1 MAFIRGKLIRDAR
14 LLDGRES
21 DGGHLHL
28 RGEIV
33 SVHPDF
39 GELIDT
45 RRTKRRQPS
54 RTNATDKQASPAATK
69 TA

>member
-1 MAFIRGKLIRDAR
+1 MAFIEGKLIRDAR

-28 RGEIV
+28 RGERV

-39 GELIDT
+39 AELIDT
-45 RRTKRRQPS
+45 RRTKRRKPS
-54 RTNATDKQASPAATK
+54 RADAADKQASPQATK